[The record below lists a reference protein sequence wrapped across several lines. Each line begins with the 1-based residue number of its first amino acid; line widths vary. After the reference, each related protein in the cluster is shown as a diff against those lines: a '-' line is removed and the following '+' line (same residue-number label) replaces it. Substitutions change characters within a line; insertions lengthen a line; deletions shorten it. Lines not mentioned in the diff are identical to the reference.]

1 MNKYLLFIISFLF
14 LNNLNAQ
21 VLYNETFDNYVLGN
35 VFTSVS
41 TSPGQGNWHFVTGV
55 LGGGD
60 VLKQFQ
66 IENEPNKGKV
76 LTIATGPVGS
86 HGGSQIKKT
95 GFDVLW
101 NQRTPGNNV
110 LKFEFDMFV
119 PNYSSNISNPHW
131 VNGSISLLSNLK
143 ILAGGAYTH
152 SNGMLRGVY
161 FDGLQSTLIDL
172 AANNNSLYVTKNRW
186 CQLICYVDY
195 NSNTAYI
202 EIPALSIVKKTPAFD
217 KLIPPDHVDNYP
229 PTDLRLNIGR
239 NINATNEPASLLKFD
254 NIKITA
260 LKAVPPHLLN
270 VDSFLSDK
278 FNLYPNPATNIVNI
292 TNSKNMLVNQI
303 EIYDVTGK
311 LISTQNYNNET
322 EIHLNVENLNSGT
335 YLLHLQTNEGTV
347 VKKLIKK

>member
-1 MNKYLLFIISFLF
+1 MKKILFTIIVFGYSCF
-14 LNNLNAQ
+14 LNAQ

-41 TSPGQGNWHFVTGV
+41 TSPGQGNWHFVTGA

-119 PNYSSNISNPHW
+119 PNYSSNISNPNW
-131 VNGSISLLSNLK
+131 VNGSISLLSNFK

-172 AANNNSLYVTKNRW
+172 AANNSSLYVTKNRW

-202 EIPALSIVKKTPAFD
+202 EIPAFSIVKKTPAFD

-254 NIKITA
+254 NIKMTA
-260 LKAVPPHLLN
+260 LRSVPSHLLN
-270 VDSFLSDK
+270 VNNFLAVK
-278 FNLYPNPATNIVNI
+278 FNLYPNPTTNVVNI
-292 TNSKNMLVNQI
+292 TSSENMLVQQSA
-303 EIYDVTGK
+303 IYDVTGK
-311 LISTQNYNNET
+311 LINTQKFNNEA
-322 EIHLNVENLNSGT
+322 EIQLNVEHLASGT
-335 YLLHLQTNEGTV
+335 YMLHLRTNEGTA